1 MMSLRVFCIGPL
13 GSIEPSRM
21 SWSSVS
27 TAPRSAGRVR
37 RKARKQKGEE
47 RRSLAPKSTLCF
59 ADALDG
65 SAWAAA
71 RVAQKAS
78 ARM

>member
-37 RKARKQKGEE
+37 KKALLQKGEE
-47 RRSLAPKSTLCF
+47 LAEPRTEQHIVL
-59 ADALDG
+59 
-65 SAWAAA
+65 
-71 RVAQKAS
+71 R
-78 ARM
+78 